1 MRAEHNV
8 EALTQLSDAD
18 ELVEVAVKPN
28 YRALGRRFG
37 KQTQQVAEAIRAVGL
52 QVWARKA

>member
-1 MRAEHNV
+1 M

-28 YRALGRRFG
+28 YRALGKRFG
-37 KQTQQVAEAIRAVGL
+37 KQTQSVADAIRAADVGPL
-52 QVWARKA
+52 WPRTGPGPRR